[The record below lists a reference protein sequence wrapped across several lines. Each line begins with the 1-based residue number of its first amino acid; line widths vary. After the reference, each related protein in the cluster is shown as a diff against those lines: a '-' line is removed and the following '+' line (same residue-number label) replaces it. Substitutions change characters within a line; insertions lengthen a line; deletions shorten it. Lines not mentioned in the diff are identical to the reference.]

1 MKIEDIAQINKAH
14 FKGDEY
20 AVAEVNTTLI
30 MDPKKFPDLKKVG
43 EILALFDGELTIPN
57 IHKLPPE
64 FYEALVKHNGK
75 GICFPNYPGGGG
87 IELTVRDAEILS
99 RYQGALMFD
108 FDSNCRLPGRL
119 VYPLAPSKN
128 EKQEIED
135 EISIAKAFRK
145 HQGGDLELQN
155 ISILSTKAASE
166 LFAHRLPVYISSS
179 FHAPDEG
186 ACGTNPKWIRE
197 QLEAGSVTEWD
208 KVAAIYR
215 DAEKRWFPDLPE
227 GEYPTRTRFC

>member
-1 MKIEDIAQINKAH
+1 MKIEEI
-14 FKGDEY
+14 
-20 AVAEVNTTLI
+20 AEVSSNSAEVFTDEIMNSTL
-30 MDPKKFPDLKKVG
+30 FPDLTQVG
-43 EILALFDGELTIPN
+43 EVLASFKGEITIPN
-57 IHKLPPE
+57 IEKMPSE
-64 FYEALVKHNGK
+64 FYEALVKHKGK
-75 GICFPNYPGGGG
+75 RISFPNSYGGGG
-87 IELTVRDAEILS
+87 IKLTVRDAEILS